1 MNNLLLLL
9 LLFLFPY
16 FFLPTLAEHETL
28 ECILEDE
35 GHVICDGNKYT
46 AEEHYDPPGP
56 GFFVCLFGAIFFI
69 CFGGLMSGLTIG
81 FMSLDLTALNVIAST
96 SEDEKERKN
105 VAKILPLLKRHHL
118 LLVTLLLSNA
128 IAMEALPI
136 FLDRIVSS
144 IAAIIISVTA
154 VLVVGEVIPQV

>member
-1 MNNLLLLL
+1 
-9 LLFLFPY
+9 
-16 FFLPTLAEHETL
+16 
-28 ECILEDE
+28 
-35 GHVICDGNKYT
+35 
-46 AEEHYDPPGP
+46 
-56 GFFVCLFGAIFFI
+56 
-69 CFGGLMSGLTIG
+69 MSGLTIG